1 MALSKYEEII
11 HRELQALAGDLT
23 QVAKNITR
31 DHEERT
37 KAAEIQAQHQ
47 PPGMGVA
54 IMGFDIAGLGR
65 DLTFIRNRLNL
76 VMAYIEPE
84 HRQGAERTR

>member
-1 MALSKYEEII
+1 MALSQYEELI

-31 DHEERT
+31 DHEERA
-37 KAAEIQAQHQ
+37 KDAEEIAKHR
-47 PPGMGVA
+47 PKSMPMA
-54 IMGFDIAGLGR
+54 MRGFDREGLDR